1 MSQENVKVVREA
13 WEASERHDNEALFA
27 LYDADV
33 EIQGPFGLDDRVF
46 RGLAGVQE
54 FWRDW
59 LASWGE
65 LGSDVEEWIDA
76 GDDVIAVMH
85 VWGHGKRSG
94 VPAETR
100 QSHVW
105 TVRACKLWRL
115 RVYHTKDEALKA
127 VGLAE

>member
-1 MSQENVKVVREA
+1 MSRENVKVVREA
-13 WEASERHDNEALFA
+13 WEASERQDNEALFP

-46 RGLAGVQE
+46 RGLTGVQE

-65 LGSDVEEWIDA
+65 LESDVEEWIDA

-85 VWGHGKRSG
+85 VWGQGKRSG
-94 VPAETR
+94 VPVETR

-105 TVRACKLWRL
+105 TVRGGKLWRL
-115 RVYHTKDEALKA
+115 RVYDTKDDALKA
-127 VGLAE
+127 VGLEE

>member
-13 WEASERHDNEALFA
+13 WEASERHESEAIFA

-46 RGLAGVQE
+46 RGLTGVQE

-65 LGSDVEEWIDA
+65 FESDVEEWVDA

-85 VWGHGKRSG
+85 VWGQGKRSG
-94 VPAETR
+94 VPVETR

-105 TVRACKLWRL
+105 TVRRGKLWRL
-115 RVYHTKDEALKA
+115 RVYHTKDEALKV
-127 VGLAE
+127 VGLSE

>member
-1 MSQENVKVVREA
+1 MSQENVQVVREA
-13 WEASERHDNEALFA
+13 WEASDRHDNEALFP

-46 RGLAGVQE
+46 RGLTGVRE

-65 LGSDVEEWIDA
+65 FESEVEEWVDA

-85 VWGHGKRSG
+85 VWGQGKRSG
-94 VPAETR
+94 VPVETR

-105 TVRACKLWRL
+105 TVRGGKLWRL
-115 RVYHTKDEALKA
+115 RVYNTKDEALKA
-127 VGLAE
+127 VGLEE

>member
-13 WEASERHDNEALFA
+13 WEASERQDNEALFP

-33 EIQGPFGLDDRVF
+33 EIQGPFGLDDCVF
-46 RGLAGVQE
+46 RGLTGVQE

-65 LGSDVEEWIDA
+65 LESDVEEWIDA

-85 VWGHGKRSG
+85 VWGQGKRSG
-94 VPAETR
+94 VPVETR

-105 TVRACKLWRL
+105 TVREGKLWRL
-115 RVYHTKDEALKA
+115 RVYRTKEEALKA
-127 VGLAE
+127 VGLEE

>member
-13 WEASERHDNEALFA
+13 WEASARHDNEAIFP

-33 EIQGPFGLDDRVF
+33 EIQGPFGLSDRVF
-46 RGLAGVQE
+46 RGLTGVQE

-65 LGSDVEEWIDA
+65 FESDVEEWIDA

-85 VWGHGKRSG
+85 VWGQGKRSG
-94 VPAETR
+94 VPVETR

-105 TVRACKLWRL
+105 TLRGGKLWRP
-115 RVYHTKDEALKA
+115 RVYDTKDEALQA
-127 VGLAE
+127 VGREE